1 MTRRTLA
8 LLFMLLTS
16 STLLAGAPL
25 NVVTTIK
32 PLHSILSNLL
42 QNTQPPTLLIADRQ
56 LPYHYPLSTEQE
68 ESIQQADLLVW
79 VGPELEKFMLEPL
92 QKLSRQ
98 TTVLTLLDNE
108 EIKVLPSR
116 WEGQGR
122 DPFFWLD
129 SRNVIILA
137 DELARVLM
145 RLDPE
150 RRALYEKNRHQ
161 LLTRLAELD
170 RQLEYGYRG
179 LKSGI
184 GMAYYDTLQYFE
196 QAYALKI
203 RGVVTQSPTMP
214 VSGESLLVNRAKLAT
229 GDYSCL
235 LTEQQSVMEQLALLT
250 NQITLN
256 ITPLDSFGSQL
267 QPGAD
272 LYFELMKQN
281 TDAIKQCL
289 QYEHT
294 PHALIEPEDEAM
306 IPSGIGGRFMLQD
319 HFGRF
324 ITDQDIAGKFQL
336 IYFGYTFCPDVCPTS
351 LIALSAALNQLDE
364 AEAEQFQPLFI
375 TVDPER
381 DTPKV
386 LGEYVTYFHPS
397 LIGLTG
403 TKEMIEHVS
412 QLYKVKFERVEDPS
426 RPADQYII
434 DHSSG
439 LYLMAPDGQF
449 ITKFAHGASPGL
461 IAERL
466 RSYLRK

>member
-1 MTRRTLA
+1 MFRHIVAPLFV
-8 LLFMLLTS
+8 LLL
-16 STLLAGAPL
+16 STPLLADKPL

-32 PLHSILSNLL
+32 PIHSILAGLL
-42 QNTQPPTLLIADRQ
+42 KGTQPPTLLIDDQQ
-56 LPYHYPLSTEQE
+56 LPYNYQLNETQK
-68 ESIQQADLLVW
+68 ESIHGADLLVW
-79 VGPELEKFMLEPL
+79 VGPELEKFMLEPVER
-92 QKLSRQ
+92 LSQQ

-145 RLDPE
+145 RIDPD
-150 RRALYEKNRHQ
+150 RKALYERNRQQQ
-161 LLTRLAELD
+161 LSRLAELD

-184 GMAYYDTLQYFE
+184 GMAYFDTLQYFE

-203 RGVVTQSPTMP
+203 RGVVTQSPSMP
-214 VSGESLLVNRAKLAT
+214 VSGKSLLVNRAKLAS

-235 LTEQQSVMEQLALLT
+235 LTEQQSAMEQLALLT

-256 ITPLDSFGSQL
+256 ITPLDSFGSRL
-267 QPGAD
+267 PPGTD
-272 LYFELMKQN
+272 HYFKLMKQN

-289 QYEHT
+289 QYESI
-294 PHALIEPEDEAM
+294 PHNLLEQEETVLS
-306 IPSGIGGRFMLQD
+306 SGIGGKFMLQD

-324 ITDQDIAGKFQL
+324 ITDQQILGKLHL

-351 LIALSAALNQLDE
+351 LIAISAALNQLE
-364 AEAEQFQPLFI
+364 AEEAEQIQPYFI

-381 DTPKV
+381 DTAKV
-386 LGEYVTYFHPS
+386 LNQYVTYFHPS

-403 TKEMIEHVS
+403 TKEMINHVAK
-412 QLYKVKFERVEDPS
+412 LYKVKFEKVVDPG
-426 RPADQYII
+426 RDPDQYII

-439 LYLMAPDGQF
+439 LFLMAPNGKF
-449 ITKFAHGASPGL
+449 IAKLAHGIPPGE

-466 RSYLRK
+466 RSYLQQP